1 MHHLPSL
8 ASSDGAAEGSCR
20 VLPKEARTMNLWFR
34 LLYQLLSAHWRS
46 RVQVQESSFQEM
58 RCWLSDLDL
67 NLHMTNS
74 RYLALMDLGR
84 LELITRAGLLKTLL
98 RWGWRPVVGAQRI
111 RFLKPIAPGAKFRL
125 ETRILGW
132 EGKWFYIQH
141 RFWLGEQL
149 AAEAT
154 VKALFLGPR
163 GSVLADE
170 VLAAANQPQPS
181 PSLEGVH
188 FS

>member
-1 MHHLPSL
+1 
-8 ASSDGAAEGSCR
+8 
-20 VLPKEARTMNLWFR
+20 MNLWFR
-34 LLYQLLSAHWRS
+34 LFVQLLSAPWRS
-46 RVQVQESSFQEM
+46 SVQALESSYQQM
-58 RCWLSDLDL
+58 RCWPSDLDL

-84 LELITRAGLLKTLL
+84 LDLIMRVGLFKALL
-98 RWGWRPVVGAQRI
+98 RQGWRPVVGAQRI
-111 RFLKPIAPGAKFRL
+111 RFLKPIGPGSAFRL

-132 EGKWFYIQH
+132 EGKWFFIQH
-141 RFWLGEQL
+141 RFWLADQL

-170 VLAAANQPQPS
+170 VLAAANQVQAS

-188 FS
+188 FT